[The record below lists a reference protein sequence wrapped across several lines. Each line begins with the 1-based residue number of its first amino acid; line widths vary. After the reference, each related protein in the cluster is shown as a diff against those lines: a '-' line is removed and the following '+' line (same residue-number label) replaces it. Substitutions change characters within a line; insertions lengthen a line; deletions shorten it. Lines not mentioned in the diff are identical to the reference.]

1 MGLKA
6 LIASIWGDKVNV
18 ASSVPAIYAAGAQN
32 IFAITGGPV
41 LIAGII
47 EYLDTALAGATTTTI
62 LIGALPMDG
71 GALAID
77 AGGIGAVVVSPL
89 DSAGVIA
96 KVASALVV
104 PIPSLLGLA
113 AGGVGVVAGPGVN
126 IVWTFGGVAMVAGE
140 LVSLHVMYRK
150 LAGASLIA

>member
-1 MGLKA
+1 MSLKS
-6 LIASIWGDKVNV
+6 LIAGLWTDKVNV
-18 ASSVPAIYAAGAQN
+18 VSSVPAIYGAGANN

-47 EYLDTALAGATTTTI
+47 EYLDTALAGATTTTV
-62 LIGALPMDG
+62 LVGALPMDG
-71 GALAID
+71 GLLAIN

-96 KVASALVV
+96 KIASALVV

-150 LAGASLIA
+150 LAPASLIS